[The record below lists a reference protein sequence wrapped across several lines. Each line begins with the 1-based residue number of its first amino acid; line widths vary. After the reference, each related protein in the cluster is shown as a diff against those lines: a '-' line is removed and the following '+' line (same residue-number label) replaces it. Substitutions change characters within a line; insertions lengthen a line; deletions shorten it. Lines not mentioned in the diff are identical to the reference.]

1 LINNNFEILEFEI
14 LKSKLYKMNIKKH
27 IPNTLTCLNLVS
39 GCVAV
44 WLAFRG
50 QFGSA
55 LAAIFIAAVF
65 DFSDGFAARLLKA
78 YSPVG
83 KELDSLADVISFG
96 FTPGALIFTLLS
108 YSQVPDFVLFSGF
121 IITAFSAFRLAKF
134 NIDERQTNS
143 FIGLPVPANA
153 IFWGGLVYSF
163 HNFLINY
170 WWITLILTL
179 VFSFLLVSEIPMFS
193 LKIKGLAWKE
203 NKIRYIFL
211 IVCLVLFAVFRLK
224 SIPFFIVWYILL
236 SVFLTTFAKKLK
248 S

>member
-1 LINNNFEILEFEI
+1 
-14 LKSKLYKMNIKKH
+14 MNIKTH

-44 WLAFRG
+44 WMAFKG
-50 QFGSA
+50 EFGGA
-55 LAAIFIAAVF
+55 LAAIFVAAVF

-108 YSQVPDFVLFSGF
+108 YAKVPDFVLFAGF
-121 IITAFSAFRLAKF
+121 IITAFSALRLAKF
-134 NIDERQTNS
+134 NLDERQTNS

-170 WWITLILTL
+170 WWVTLILTL

-211 IVCLVLFAVFRLK
+211 IGCLALIAVFRLK
-224 SIPFFIVWYILL
+224 SIPFFIIWYILL
-236 SVFLTTFAKKLK
+236 SVFFIKKK
-248 S
+248 I